1 MNKEFYNKVVSDL
14 KTVES
19 RTVSNEPVTLKE
31 LNEFKSEAIEM
42 LQIANGTKEYQPAKP
57 EVKMTTQKGFKATK
71 YELKLSAILN
81 AK

>member
-1 MNKEFYNKVVSDL
+1 MSKEFYSKVCNDL

-42 LQIANGTKEYQPAKP
+42 LQIANGTKEYQSAKP

-71 YELKLSAILN
+71 YELKLSALIN
-81 AK
+81 K

>member
-1 MNKEFYNKVVSDL
+1 MNKLFYKKITLDL
-14 KTVES
+14 ENIKN
-19 RTVSNEPVTLKE
+19 RTVSYEPVTQKQ
-31 LNEFKSEAIEM
+31 LNEFRKEATEM
-42 LQIANGTKEYQPAKP
+42 LEIMNGVKEYKPAKP